1 VLKSKEKFEKLVKQI
16 FRFGLVG
23 GTAFLIDYG
32 ILFCLTEFA
41 GVNYLLS
48 GTISFSVSV
57 VFNYLSSR
65 FWVFEVKENANKV
78 WEFMIFLILSVIG
91 LGINQIIMYIGVD
104 KFGIYYML
112 TKIIAT
118 FIVMVYN
125 FVTRKMFME

>member
-1 VLKSKEKFEKLVKQI
+1 
-16 FRFGLVG
+16 
-23 GTAFLIDYG
+23 LIDYG

>member
-1 VLKSKEKFEKLVKQI
+1 MLKSKEKFEKLVKQI

>member
-1 VLKSKEKFEKLVKQI
+1 MLKSKEKFEKLVKQI

-41 GVNYLLS
+41 GVNYLIS

-65 FWVFEVKENANKV
+65 FWVFEVKADTNKV
-78 WEFMIFLILSVIG
+78 WEFVIFLILSVIG
-91 LGINQIIMYIGVD
+91 LGINQLIMYIGVD